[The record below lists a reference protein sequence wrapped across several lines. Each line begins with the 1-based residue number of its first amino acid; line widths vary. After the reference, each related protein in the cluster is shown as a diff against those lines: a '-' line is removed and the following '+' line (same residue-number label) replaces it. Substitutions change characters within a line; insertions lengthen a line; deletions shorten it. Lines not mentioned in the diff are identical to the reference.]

1 MGLHHLHQVTGME
14 VGAIDE
20 NHPPTHGMILEQ
32 RKRDERCGVVL
43 RDRPHVYRGAGENI
57 FLSVSEPEEEG

>member
-1 MGLHHLHQVTGME
+1 ME